1 MSTDDN
7 INPREKIELTNPENL
22 YQIEDKHGRVIDYET
37 ANGRELFN
45 HYRHNMTNY
54 DDVLDKV
61 RQEQGYVNGD
71 RQKQALTEAT
81 EKVLEKYRDEHIKV
95 IQDSQLKGNLLRKII
110 NKAKVGTASAV
121 VSLLDDWS
129 EKIQRIGNLESSQR
143 SLRTWN
149 DTYRVQKKLVEKLL
163 KDEDIDPKVAVKIKA
178 IYSTRS
184 VNKAIEKGCNIFD
197 LERSEILKVVKSA
210 IRYAKLAE
218 DS

>member
-1 MSTDDN
+1 MSTNENVD
-7 INPREKIELTNPENL
+7 PREKIELTNPENL
-22 YQIEDKHGRVIDYET
+22 YQVKDKHGKIIDYET
-37 ANGRELFN
+37 ASGRELFN

-54 DDVLDKV
+54 DNVLDEV
-61 RQEQGYVNGD
+61 RKEQGYVNGYQ
-71 RQKQALTEAT
+71 QKKAVTGAT

-95 IQDSQLKGNLLRKII
+95 IKDSHLKGSLLKKIL

-121 VSLLDDWS
+121 VNLLDDWS

-163 KDEDIDPKVAVKIKA
+163 KDENIDPKVATKIKA

-197 LERSEILKVVKSA
+197 LERSEILKIVKSA
-210 IRYAKLAE
+210 IRYAKLVE
-218 DS
+218 ES